1 MKRNRLQLTL
11 LFLVL
16 CHLICSGQA
25 VPKVSFISLDSAQ
38 DVVRGMSSSLP
49 TELGPIETIDAAKWA
64 DWVEHQ
70 DREVRNRLDRGTE
83 DTLTNLLRFGV
94 TFTKEYRI
102 DDAYLVHYGDSS
114 LVNAFADKRADDLI
128 RALAA
133 PNPPEGIAGMRAFL
147 EKKGFFLKTP
157 AERAE
162 VKQYLLTNLARMR
175 DDFLKYRAETKDDRR
190 FEMFQDRGISLDS
203 NLWPDYQIDATFREM
218 AGKGLLK
225 HASVRRIAI
234 VGPGLDFANKEA
246 GNDFYPPQTIQ
257 PFAVLDSLFRLGLAD
272 PASAELYT
280 LDISPEVNLHIERWR
295 KKAASGQPY
304 VVQLPWNTE
313 RPMSQYYRERF
324 TTYWQNLGSE
334 IGDAVPSIPVP
345 QAASA
350 TKTRAVRIRPG
361 IVRRITPLD
370 ANVVYQQLDIEPNQ
384 KFDLVIGTNIFLYYG
399 ALEQTLARKNI
410 AAMLKPG
417 AYLLSNDKLPDTVP
431 SGLEKVWVTTTEM
444 SHEPQIIDYIF
455 CYRRARGAGQNK

>member
-257 PFAVLDSLFRLGLAD
+257 PFAVLDSLIRLGI
-272 PASAELYT
+272 ASSDSVELDT
-280 LDISPEVNLHIERWR
+280 LDISENVNQHVDRVQR
-295 KKAASGQPY
+295 GAAMGKSY
-304 VVQLPWNTE
+304 TLQLPWNTD
-313 RPMSQYYRERF
+313 RPMSDEYRAHF
-324 TTYWQNLGSE
+324 IDYWQKLGDR
-334 IGDAVPSIPVP
+334 IGRPVTPITVPDA
-345 QAASA
+345 AAS
-350 TKTRAVRIRPG
+350 TQTRAIKVRPE
-361 IVRRITPLD
+361 IV
-370 ANVVYQQLDIEPNQ
+370 A
-384 KFDLVIGTNIFLYYG
+384 
-399 ALEQTLARKNI
+399 
-410 AAMLKPG
+410 
-417 AYLLSNDKLPDTVP
+417 
-431 SGLEKVWVTTTEM
+431 
-444 SHEPQIIDYIF
+444 
-455 CYRRARGAGQNK
+455 